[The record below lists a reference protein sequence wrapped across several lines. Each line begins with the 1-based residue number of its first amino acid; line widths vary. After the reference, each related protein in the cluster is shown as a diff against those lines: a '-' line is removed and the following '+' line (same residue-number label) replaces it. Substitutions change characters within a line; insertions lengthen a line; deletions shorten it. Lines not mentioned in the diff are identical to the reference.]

1 MCSAILSWGHNF
13 ESLPLMTRL
22 NCSLVSS
29 VAIEA
34 IHTYVPA
41 SPKVVAK
48 IERVELLLSE
58 ELEGKYK
65 YCSEPLIK
73 DILLLYNNY
82 LDKGH
87 VNFSTNIIL

>member
-1 MCSAILSWGHNF
+1 MTKLQNTVFCDFVMGHNF

-22 NCSLVSS
+22 NCSIVSS

-58 ELEGKYK
+58 ELEGK
-65 YCSEPLIK
+65 
-73 DILLLYNNY
+73 
-82 LDKGH
+82 
-87 VNFSTNIIL
+87 